1 MEGFL
6 KIVFILFLS
15 YYAVI
20 LFFRYAL
27 PWLLGRFIKKQQE
40 KKNSEKYFHAAII
53 RRFSICQEFHS
64 HKKAASPAAFLRSI
78 GSVLKRRTLYG
89 AIAPGFV
96 AHERVPVFVHQ
107 AYVVELEDQ

>member
-40 KKNSEKYFHAAII
+40 KYFGQSQPFVKSEAPEKEKKSNRTTKKQQQKDDKTFGEYIDFEEI
-53 RRFSICQEFHS
+53 QE
-64 HKKAASPAAFLRSI
+64 
-78 GSVLKRRTLYG
+78 
-89 AIAPGFV
+89 
-96 AHERVPVFVHQ
+96 
-107 AYVVELEDQ
+107 